1 MQKRL
6 SGIFFDI
13 WGKEQFFTCST
24 THKWCLIRQLKK
36 AQIFGSVQYP
46 KVYSQTLRALSFVKG
61 ALKDFEFVIN
71 PMVQVGA
78 KFFSNLHFSYV
89 VIGSELAFSLENNYK
104 YKAKEEK
111 KKVLFKVQLRKFP
124 LGNPRGFMLHDNNFG
139 NILFRVLFN

>member
-104 YKAKEEK
+104 YKAKEGK
-111 KKVLFKVQLRKFP
+111 KKGP
-124 LGNPRGFMLHDNNFG
+124 
-139 NILFRVLFN
+139 I